1 MNTQVFKYLGIQIF
15 VHSISRVPRL
25 RYYAFI
31 SSEESNSIIK
41 VLPKFIKYELWN
53 ADMETMKLRS
63 HIGAD
68 GILQIQTPTDFKDT
82 NVEIVVI
89 IQPLASEEVATSKE
103 AQAQHNAWGK
113 PTTKKSISN
122 AITRMEQLR
131 REVAL
136 DKTSIRSMI
145 EEGRRF

>member
-1 MNTQVFKYLGIQIF
+1 
-15 VHSISRVPRL
+15 
-25 RYYAFI
+25 
-31 SSEESNSIIK
+31 
-41 VLPKFIKYELWN
+41 
-53 ADMETMKLRS
+53 METMKLRS

-68 GILQIQTPTDFKDT
+68 GILQIQTPTDLKDT
-82 NVEIVVI
+82 NVEVVVV
-89 IQPLASEEVATSKE
+89 IQPLASEEVAISE
-103 AQAQHNAWGK
+103 EPEPQYNAWGK

-122 AITRMEQLR
+122 AIARMEQLR